1 MLPWGILL
9 CFSCA
14 RAIDPNRYENLFM
27 LNWPMFE
34 KITEKVVNT
43 HATDVLDLGCG
54 PGQPSLLIAK
64 TLPSAQVH
72 ATDVQE
78 EMIKKA
84 KKRAEGVSN
93 LKFSVVSADDLSSFG
108 PKSFD
113 AVTMNYVLMF
123 VPDKQKSLREI
134 GRVLRAGGRAFIS
147 VWKRNPFFTLSVE
160 AYAQVAGEEP
170 MDFPVNPLALAKEGS
185 MESLIEATHGL
196 LVLEHEETVSY
207 PFPLG
212 TADEAC
218 DSAMIVAGSWLEKLK
233 KGGRV
238 DAKERFCESFV
249 TKLEENGMKDGQV
262 YKAAESALSEGEA
275 LEEGTERDAKSAAR
289 KERKAA
295 LKAMKRERRAQ
306 SPKDKADA
314 KRKPCDKCN
323 RSVDLLVR
331 CRIDVSQKWFM
342 LCGRCWHSVSGGVP
356 DGDSEHPH
364 YKYGGLWKNRAA
376 KVTTPSFAGAKVKA
390 DLQTLQDTEASIL
403 PP

>member
-147 VWKRNPFFTLSVE
+147 VWKRNPSFTLSVE

-212 TADEAC
+212 TPDEAC

-262 YKAAESALSEGEA
+262 YKVAGSE
-275 LEEGTERDAKSAAR
+275 
-289 KERKAA
+289 AA
-295 LKAMKRERRAQ
+295 LLSLK
-306 SPKDKADA
+306 
-314 KRKPCDKCN
+314 KPEMFN
-323 RSVDLLVR
+323 AEL
-331 CRIDVSQKWFM
+331 
-342 LCGRCWHSVSGGVP
+342 
-356 DGDSEHPH
+356 
-364 YKYGGLWKNRAA
+364 
-376 KVTTPSFAGAKVKA
+376 
-390 DLQTLQDTEASIL
+390 
-403 PP
+403 